1 MVKQMTNRLT
11 SILLAIALIG
21 SIFLYFSKPSGH
33 DQEIQRLE
41 RENKKISN
49 RLDSAYQVI
58 RLSNQREI
66 ALKLRSGLQDER
78 IKELTQ
84 EANKNLKLYLNEKKR
99 KTGILTD
106 SLYTATID
114 SLYARQP

>member
-1 MVKQMTNRLT
+1 MNNRLT

-33 DQEIQRLE
+33 DQDIQRLE
-41 RENKKISN
+41 RENQKIRH
-49 RLDSAYQVI
+49 RLDSANQVI
-58 RLSNQREI
+58 KLSLQREI
-66 ALKLRSGLQDER
+66 ALRLRNSLQDER
-78 IKELTQ
+78 IREVTQ

-106 SLYTATID
+106 SLYTSIID
-114 SLYARQP
+114 SLYAR

>member
-1 MVKQMTNRLT
+1 MNNRLT

-21 SIFLYFSKPSGH
+21 SIFLYFNTPSGH
-33 DQEIQRLE
+33 DQEIQRLQK
-41 RENKKISN
+41 ENKHIRKG
-49 RLDSAYQVI
+49 LDSANQVI
-58 RLSNQREI
+58 NLSLQREI
-66 ALKLRSGLQDER
+66 ALRLRSGLQDER
-78 IKELTQ
+78 IKEVTQ

-114 SLYARQP
+114 SLYSR